1 MEQLHLL
8 RIRLTPEN
16 YQKSLSSLSSRKEIF
31 ENSNNYYDWCLMQ
44 FIYNKK
50 ISYTEGSKK
59 RNSKPWKR
67 KILWFN
73 QSYSKPVNTNISK

>member
-59 RNSKPWKR
+59 RNSKSWKR
-67 KILWFN
+67 KIFWFN
-73 QSYSKPVNTNISK
+73 QSHRKSVNTNIGK

>member
-31 ENSNNYYDWCLMQ
+31 ENSNNYNDWCLMQ
-44 FIYNKK
+44 LLYDKK

-59 RNSKPWKR
+59 RNSTSWKR

-73 QSYSKPVNTNISK
+73 QSYSKSVNTNIGK